1 MRRRRRWLPRLT
13 EILDGSSSISY
24 ECAHERDV
32 FTRRE
37 VDLAPSAASRQEQL
51 RLFPPDVGSRSCARN
66 GADQDYCG
74 FAIRAACQRD
84 VCRPWAGAVVADA
97 LAGG

>member
-1 MRRRRRWLPRLT
+1 MPRRRRWLPRLT

-32 FTRRE
+32 FPRGE
-37 VDLAPSAASRQEQL
+37 VDLAASAAPRQEQL
-51 RLFPPDVGSRSCARN
+51 RLFPPDVGTGSPCGV
-66 GADQDYCG
+66 GADQDYRG
-74 FAIRAACQRD
+74 FPLRIARQRHIRRAG
-84 VCRPWAGAVVADA
+84 AGAVVAVA

>member
-1 MRRRRRWLPRLT
+1 MPRRRRWLPRLT
-13 EILDGSSSISY
+13 GILDGSSSISY

-37 VDLAPSAASRQEQL
+37 VDLAASAASRQEQL
-51 RLFPPDVGSRSCARN
+51 RLFPADVGSRSRARN
-66 GADQDYCG
+66 GANQDYRG
-74 FAIRAACQRD
+74 FALRIARQRHIRRAW
-84 VCRPWAGAVVADA
+84 PGAVMADA

>member
-1 MRRRRRWLPRLT
+1 MPRRRRWLPRLT
-13 EILDGSSSISY
+13 GILDGLSSISY

-37 VDLAPSAASRQEQL
+37 VDLAASPASRQEQL
-51 RLFPPDVGSRSCARN
+51 RLFPADVGNRSRARN
-66 GADQDYCG
+66 GADQDYRG

-84 VCRPWAGAVVADA
+84 ACRPWPVASVADS